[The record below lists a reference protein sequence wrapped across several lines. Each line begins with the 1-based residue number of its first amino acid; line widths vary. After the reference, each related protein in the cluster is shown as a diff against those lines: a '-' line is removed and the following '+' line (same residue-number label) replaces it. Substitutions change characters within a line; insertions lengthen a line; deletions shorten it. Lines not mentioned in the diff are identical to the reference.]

1 MAIAVV
7 GTVAGGTALTWQ
19 LVGRGVRPRSGVV
32 APVAVEPGRVGLP
45 PAAAHNNPIAIAT
58 AQPTRVVGD
67 IQLVGTVGFHEDHYA
82 VVGPLVAGRVSR
94 LCAGVGDR
102 VKRGEVIAEI
112 ESAEVGQAR
121 AELLAASAR
130 LAAAEANLRRESEL
144 ADRKISSERERE
156 LAQAQSA
163 TERANV
169 RAAAMRLRAIGLSKS
184 DVNQTGTLGGFLE
197 LPATTPLGRAQLRQR
212 DQVSR
217 RDVAGAVAMRAPI
230 DGTIIE
236 RKVTLGQA
244 VERATDAF
252 TIADTSHVWVTL
264 DLYEKDLFRVS
275 VGQPVELLTESRP
288 GETFRGRVGF
298 IVPVIDPA
306 TRTAKVRLEFPNPN
320 GALQSGQLVTAR
332 IRGEAGRVGSEVL
345 AVPRSAVEQVD
356 GKTVVFVENSGGFER
371 RDVLTGRSGGEHV
384 EIREGLHPGERVAAQ
399 GAFLLKSEL
408 LR

>member
-1 MAIAVV
+1 
-7 GTVAGGTALTWQ
+7 
-19 LVGRGVRPRSGVV
+19 
-32 APVAVEPGRVGLP
+32 VELP
-45 PAAAHNNPIAIAT
+45 PAAARSNPIAVAT
-58 AQPTRVVGD
+58 AQPARIAGD
-67 IQLVGTVGFHEDHYA
+67 IQLVGTVAFHEDHYA

-94 LCAGVGDR
+94 LAAGVGDR
-102 VKRGEVIAEI
+102 VKRGQVIAEL
-112 ESAEVGQAR
+112 ESADVGQAR
-121 AELLAASAR
+121 ADLLGAKAR
-130 LAAAEANLRRESEL
+130 LAAAEANLRRESDL

-156 LAQAQSA
+156 LAQAQAA
-163 TERANV
+163 TEQANA
-169 RAAAMRLRAIGLSKS
+169 RAAAMRLRAIGLSQADVDRVGRS
-184 DVNQTGTLGGFLE
+184 DGGGTI
-197 LPATTPLGRAQLRQR
+197 
-212 DQVSR
+212 
-217 RDVAGAVAMRAPI
+217 AMRAPI

-264 DLYEKDLFRVS
+264 DLYEKDLFRVA

-298 IVPVIDPA
+298 IVPVVDPA

-320 GALQSGQLVTAR
+320 GALQAGQLVTAKLPAD
-332 IRGEAGRVGSEVL
+332 AGHGAPEVL

-356 GKTVVFVENSGGFER
+356 GKTVVFVENSNGFER
-371 RDVLTGRSGGEHV
+371 RNVLTGRSGGDHV
-384 EIREGLHPGERVAAQ
+384 EIREGLSRGERIAVQ